1 MELTDEL
8 DSNMRMCL
16 SISFA
21 IATILTFGYLFV
33 GSIIFIYGALGVY
46 AFSFSLLTLAYIR
59 KLFQLGAYKERL
71 NRIEKKMID
80 EGQDLELFRAKKEEV
95 LKVSNSIKRKE
106 IFKAILSGAFGIFTI
121 VVLVLF

>member
-1 MELTDEL
+1 MELADEL
-8 DSNMRMCL
+8 DRNMKLCL
-16 SISFA
+16 TISFT
-21 IATILTFGYLFV
+21 IATLFTFGYLFI

-46 AFSFSLLTLAYIR
+46 AFSFSMLTLAYIR
-59 KLFQLGAYKERL
+59 KLFQLSAYKDRL
-71 NRIEKKMID
+71 ARIEKSMID
-80 EGQDLELFRAKKEEV
+80 EGQDVEAFRAKKEEI